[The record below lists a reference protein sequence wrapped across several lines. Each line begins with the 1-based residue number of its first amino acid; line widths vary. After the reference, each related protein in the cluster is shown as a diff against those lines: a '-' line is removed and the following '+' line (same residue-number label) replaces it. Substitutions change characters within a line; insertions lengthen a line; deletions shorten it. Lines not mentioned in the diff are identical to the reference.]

1 MLSITHQNYGSQSTL
16 MTNTVH
22 QDTAIPRQET
32 MLLSFRNSFME
43 QEYVQEAFQWGFGML

>member
-1 MLSITHQNYGSQSTL
+1 